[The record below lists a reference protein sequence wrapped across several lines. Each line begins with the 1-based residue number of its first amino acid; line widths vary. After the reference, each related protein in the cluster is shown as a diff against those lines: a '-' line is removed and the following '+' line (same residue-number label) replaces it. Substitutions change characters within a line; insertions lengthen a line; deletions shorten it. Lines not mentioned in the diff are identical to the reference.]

1 MVELYAVAFL
11 HKQDTILL
19 LRRKNAQFGD
29 GMYSMVGGKVEV
41 HETALMGIVREIH
54 EEVGLDIKP
63 DMLELVHT
71 FHRKASESELIALCF
86 KADISE
92 HGIPVNKEPTKHDD
106 MQFFDLKQLPTNI
119 LPAHKQ
125 AILFIQEGKAYSE
138 HGW

>member
-11 HKQDTILL
+11 YKQDTILL

-29 GMYSMVGGKVEV
+29 GMYSMVGGKVEA

-54 EEVGLDIKP
+54 EEIGLDIKP
-63 DMLELVHT
+63 EMLELVHT
-71 FHRKASESELIALCF
+71 FHRKASGSELIALCF
-86 KADISE
+86 KADISGY
-92 HGIPVNKEPTKHDD
+92 GIPVNREPTKHDD
-106 MQFFDLKQLPTNI
+106 LQFFDLKQLPINI

-125 AILFIQEGKAYSE
+125 AILFIQEGKTYSE